1 MQQELEAMRK
11 ALVIR
16 NYATKTVNTHV
27 SVLKRFLEQLDKP
40 IASLPRRHGQTPVGP
55 DALLPNGYGTREKR
69 AIVPPPFIAKPNH
82 PLRSRHFSDLR
93 RPIGGAI
100 IFSLP

>member
-1 MQQELEAMRK
+1 MIGDLQPMRK
-11 ALVIR
+11 LAEDPAR
-16 NYATKTVNTHV
+16 Y
-27 SVLKRFLEQLDKP
+27 SGS
-40 IASLPRRHGQTPVGP
+40 ASLSRRHGQTPVGP

-69 AIVPPPFIAKPNH
+69 DIVPPSFIAKPNH

-100 IFSLP
+100 ILPLP

>member
-1 MQQELEAMRK
+1 MRK
-11 ALVIR
+11 LAEDPAL
-16 NYATKTVNTHV
+16 YSGFA
-27 SVLKRFLEQLDKP
+27 L
-40 IASLPRRHGQTPVGP
+40 LPRRHGQTPVGP

-69 AIVPPPFIAKPNH
+69 DIVPPPFIAKPNH

-100 IFSLP
+100 ILPLP